1 MDVVRLDVMRLTI
14 VDSEGTVSFVAHTSA
29 ALALT
34 AACAENPTTVAEL
47 LEISRQFDRDLYA
60 TVTRGLA
67 IFDEHNLPDDM
78 RQIHEQLSSLPPQK
92 TPVFRVLDEATRE
105 ASLRAV
111 RAGII
116 LYNLSKKRIVQIAN
130 TYETLTRSGEVN
142 YHNGRFLSRR
152 VLSYELPPEWSIVP

>member
-1 MDVVRLDVMRLTI
+1 MRLTV
-14 VDSEGTVSFVAHTSA
+14 VDPEGTVSFVAHSSA

-34 AACAENPTTVAEL
+34 ASCAENPATVMEL
-47 LEISRQFDRDLYA
+47 LEVSRQYDRDLYSV
-60 TVTRGLA
+60 VTRGLA
-67 IFDEHNLPDDM
+67 IFDEHNLPGDM
-78 RQIHEQLSSLPPQK
+78 RQIHEQLRSLPPQK

-130 TYETLTRSGEVN
+130 TYETLTCSGEVN

-152 VLSYELPPEWSIVP
+152 VLSYQLPPEWSIVP